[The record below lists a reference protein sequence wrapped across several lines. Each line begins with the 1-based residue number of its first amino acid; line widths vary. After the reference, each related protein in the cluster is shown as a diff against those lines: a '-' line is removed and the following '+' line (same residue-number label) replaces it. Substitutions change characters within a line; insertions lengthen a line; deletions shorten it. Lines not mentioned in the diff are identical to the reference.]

1 MLVKQ
6 FHISKEESQMV
17 LESIKY
23 IKHKV
28 IVLLMLDGL
37 RISEACSIKCKIS
50 ILKSKYHHSISKKRG
65 QNTCELFQY
74 QTDFTKLSENI
85 KKE

>member
-1 MLVKQ
+1 
-6 FHISKEESQMV
+6 MV

-28 IVLLMLDGL
+28 IVLLMLDAGL
-37 RISEACSIKCKIS
+37 RISVQHYVKNFDFKIE
-50 ILKSKYHHSISKKRG
+50 ISQSNQPKKEG

-74 QTDFTKLSENI
+74 QTDFIKLSRI
-85 KKE
+85 FKKNEYRK

>member
-6 FHISKEESQMV
+6 FHYISKKNLKWFLSQ
-17 LESIKY
+17 SN

-28 IVLLMLDGL
+28 IVLLMLDAGL
-37 RISEACSIKCKIS
+37 RISEACSINAKIL
-50 ILKSKYHHSISKKRG
+50 ILKSKYHIQSAKKRG

-74 QTDFTKLSENI
+74 QTDFTKLSRI
-85 KKE
+85 KE